1 MVKSQVEVMVEEVK
15 AGRHKFLSLAF
26 LTFPNRDS
34 IYISCSRSHA
44 YSFFSSSAP
53 GLYCS
58 LIPSPASLP
67 VCLDSSLSPYRI
79 QGHFTYQQRN
89 LDIRRPGHIW
99 VQILTLLSS
108 VSSDLAVY
116 LPNVKITLAE
126 FEFLHL

>member
-34 IYISCSRSHA
+34 IYISSSRSHA
-44 YSFFSSSAP
+44 YSFLSSSGP
-53 GLYCS
+53 GLYCT

-79 QGHFTYQQRN
+79 QGHFVYQQRN
-89 LDIRRPGHIW
+89 LEFRRLGHIW
-99 VQILTLLSS
+99 VQILTLPL
-108 VSSDLAVY
+108 LAVY